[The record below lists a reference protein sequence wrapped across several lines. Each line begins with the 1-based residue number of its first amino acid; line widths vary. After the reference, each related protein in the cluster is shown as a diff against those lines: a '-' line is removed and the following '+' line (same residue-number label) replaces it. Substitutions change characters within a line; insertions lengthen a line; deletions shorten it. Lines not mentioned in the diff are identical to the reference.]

1 MTFAFLV
8 HPRTDLREDLARMWR
23 PLGLLPSAVYDV
35 GLRRLPVP
43 PVNFAE
49 IRLQQQRVGD
59 LILVPFG
66 ARHLLQDRRA
76 SVGKISSAV
85 DRAVAAGADLVGLGG
100 LTAPVTNGGMVLRKR
115 SDIGVTNGNAFT
127 AAIVHR
133 QVRELLHRSRRG
145 RVGIVGASG
154 SVGSAVTRLLARD
167 GTAAELV
174 LVARGSSALTSLANS
189 LGRRVPTR
197 VAHTIGAVADCDI
210 VVLLTAAA
218 DTVLRSEHL
227 RFGATVLDATQP
239 RNTSPDLQLQRPDVL
254 VLDGGVVDVA
264 GMSLHGGSMGLPDG
278 QTFACLAETM
288 LLSLSNHRGHFTL
301 GRPTLDQVD
310 HVSELAVAHGH
321 LGFRPAPPSSFGR
334 QWPNGF
340 DLPAP
345 ATAQSGGPV
354 SAVGRAGAVLS
365 A

>member
-8 HPRTDLREDLARMWR
+8 HPRTDLREDLARLWR

-35 GLRRLPVP
+35 ALRRLPVP

-49 IRLQQQRVGD
+49 IRLEQQRVGD

-66 ARHLLQDRRA
+66 ARHLLQDRRK
-76 SVGKISSAV
+76 SVGKISAAV

-115 SDIGVTNGNAFT
+115 GDIGVTNGNAFT

-133 QVRELLHRSRRG
+133 QVQVLLHRSPRG

-167 GTAAELV
+167 GAATELV
-174 LVARGSSALTSLANS
+174 LVARGSSALTSLAGE
-189 LGRRVPTR
+189 LGSGVPTR
-197 VAHTIGAVADCDI
+197 VAHTLDAVADCDV

-218 DTVLRSEHL
+218 DTVLRSSHL
-227 RFGATVLDATQP
+227 RTGAVVLDATQP
-239 RNTSPDLQLQRPDVL
+239 RNTSPDLQRERPDVL
-254 VLDGGVVDVA
+254 VLDGGVVDVP
-264 GMSLHGGSMGLPDG
+264 GLSLHGGSMGLPDG
-278 QTFACLAETM
+278 RTFACLAETM
-288 LLSLSNHRGHFTL
+288 LLSISNHRGHYTL

-334 QWPNGF
+334 ERRVGSDIP
-340 DLPAP
+340 DPMTSP
-345 ATAQSGGPV
+345 ATPRGSVLGRAAAV
-354 SAVGRAGAVLS
+354 SA
-365 A
+365 